1 VSEGSAGAAVRLR
14 DVAVRYPDSDRDA
27 VAGVDLDVPAGAFVV
42 LLGPSGCGK
51 STLLRTINRLVVPY
65 RGTIEVDGNDVTAS
79 DPETLR
85 RGIGYVI
92 QAVGLFPHL
101 TIAQNVAIVP
111 QLLHWSPEAI
121 ATRVDELLE
130 LVRLEPAR
138 YRGRLPREL
147 SGGEQQRVG
156 VARAL
161 AARPRVLLMD
171 EPFGAV
177 DAIVRT
183 SLQDETLRIHRVLGT
198 TILFVTHDVDEALR
212 LADRIVVMKAGSIE
226 QDATPLH
233 VLAKPATPYVEAL
246 LDAKDAV
253 RRLSLMRARDAMRP
267 AGSAANAGAPAAKAA
282 VSVEAGVSL
291 RAVLSA
297 LLEGADSVEVVD
309 AGRPI
314 GTISFAEIRT
324 ALVASER

>member
-1 VSEGSAGAAVRLR
+1 MSDGATGAAVRLR
-14 DVAVRYPDSDRDA
+14 DVAVRYPEADRDA
-27 VAGVDLDVPAGAFVV
+27 VGGVDLDVPAGAFVV

-51 STLLRTINRLVVPY
+51 STLLRTINRLVLPY
-65 RGTIEVDGNDVTAS
+65 RGAIEVGGSDVTES

-101 TIAQNVAIVP
+101 SVAKNIAVVP
-111 QLLHWSPEAI
+111 QLLRWPADAI
-121 ATRVDELLE
+121 AARVDELLE
-130 LVRLEPAR
+130 LVRLDPAR
-138 YRGRLPREL
+138 YRERLPREL

-212 LADRIVVMKAGSIE
+212 LADRIVVMKEGRIE
-226 QDATPLH
+226 QDGTPLR

-253 RRLSLMRARDAMRP
+253 RRLSLLHARDALRP
-267 AGSAANAGAPAAKAA
+267 ANGADTAGAPLGAQAYR
-282 VSVEAGVSL
+282 VEAGATL
-291 RAVLSA
+291 RTVLSELLEHADAVDVVEDGRRIGTLSFADVRAA
-297 LLEGADSVEVVD
+297 LL
-309 AGRPI
+309 
-314 GTISFAEIRT
+314 
-324 ALVASER
+324 ASER